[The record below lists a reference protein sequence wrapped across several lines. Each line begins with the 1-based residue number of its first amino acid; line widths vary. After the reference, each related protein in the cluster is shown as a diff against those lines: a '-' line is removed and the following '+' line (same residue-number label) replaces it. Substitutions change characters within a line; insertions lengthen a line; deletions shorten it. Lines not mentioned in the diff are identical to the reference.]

1 MATCVFFS
9 ITLISG
15 SGLWYLHCIS
25 MASHLGFDFQRSCT
39 PQLSMPTSQQS
50 QDPWEIGGLFSIS
63 HWESH
68 SCNHMLGIKVLIV
81 HIGIRKGNF
90 YLRSQG
96 RNGSLNKMLGDSGA
110 SVMSQCEW
118 SQRANASLVLSLIIL
133 LSVYLTSPLKSQSWK
148 GKNTLSGEVIEL
160 SHSPNV

>member
-1 MATCVFFS
+1 M
-9 ITLISG
+9 
-15 SGLWYLHCIS
+15 
-25 MASHLGFDFQRSCT
+25 
-39 PQLSMPTSQQS
+39 
-50 QDPWEIGGLFSIS
+50 
-63 HWESH
+63 
-68 SCNHMLGIKVLIV
+68 LIV

-96 RNGSLNKMLGDSGA
+96 RKGGLNKMLGDSGA
-110 SVMSQCEW
+110 SVMSQCER